1 MSRILIVEDNADTA
15 SLYQRVLR
23 QQDYIIADHPE
34 TAMQLLAEKLFD
46 LVILDLHLHSDSGMA
61 VLEYIRLNAIDTKV
75 FVISSDDLLRKD
87 CESIGI
93 EGWMTKPIEISALVE
108 QVYGLL

>member
-1 MSRILIVEDNADTA
+1 MSRILIVEDNIDTA

-23 QQDYIIADHPE
+23 QQDYIITDKPE
-34 TAMQLLAEKLFD
+34 NAMQVLAEETFD
-46 LVILDLHLHSDSGMA
+46 LVILDLHLSSDSGLV
-61 VLEYIRLNAIDTKV
+61 VLEYIRLNDIDTKV
-75 FVISSDDLLRKD
+75 FVISSDDLLKKD
-87 CESIGI
+87 CESFGI